1 MTAKSIPFKQP
12 TAPPATAPQAAET
25 WVDPARAK
33 AAAIPP
39 AAGIL
44 SAALSAPEVPTSRMT
59 FDVPKSLH
67 MRFKMQCL
75 RRDKP
80 EYEIG
85 TAIMERAVAEL
96 EKE

>member
-1 MTAKSIPFKQP
+1 MSKTVPFKQP
-12 TAPPATAPQAAET
+12 SAPAAPAPHAAEA

-39 AAGIL
+39 AADIL
-44 SAALSAPEVPTSRMT
+44 PSALSAPEVPTSRMT
-59 FDVPKSLH
+59 FDVPKGLH

-75 RRDKP
+75 RRGKP